1 MTLIIPF
8 HSFSDCITN
17 SSSESY
23 VCATKNTIK
32 TVFQLIDS
40 VTSINVP
47 IQGVVIE
54 TLKAESLFDI
64 NLLYQ
69 FDLDE
74 EDLSKEAKSIGMK
87 AVNSYGT
94 FLATE
99 KQVKKLDKFARNRG
113 DDEDSDSYF
122 SYDKVTGGNDTPATI
137 VLSVEV
143 KEGLSPEVAEKAKKI
158 AKLIES
164 FIDTYEIESF
174 SQY

>member
-40 VTSINVP
+40 VISLNLP
-47 IQGVVIE
+47 IQGVTG
-54 TLKAESLFDI
+54 TLNAKDLFNID
-64 NLLYQ
+64 LLYQ
-69 FDLDE
+69 FDLG
-74 EDLSKEAKSIGMK
+74 EDDLIKEAKSIGMK
-87 AVNSYGT
+87 AVNDYGT